1 MCNDL
6 FRITLH
12 PVKCNRIPLN
22 LTVICCVC
30 GLPYIHKSSFFL
42 VLGST
47 SSLPTSK
54 VQKPKPTGS
63 KLPNTDLSQER
74 KKPEQLPERELV
86 GRELIRAK
94 RNPQKQQE
102 LPCQSV
108 VHTQHSSPP
117 SSVLGLAYRYP
128 SPSVTPQYGHPSS
141 AYFSPPLSTSRFPSQ
156 AVCNYPPS
164 SFWPLPPPA
173 NPTGDPR
180 GSIQPHSMYLSP
192 FQEQHSPSSPLVPIP
207 YTTSS
212 DYGNRAYQS
221 VPPAH
226 TQEFQP
232 SFYQGRRVLLP
243 STSSPMPVQQAPSG
257 IHLQL
262 PQQMSSSFSHGTRNK
277 ESHGG
282 YDRHAKTGPPGV
294 RYHRKEHSNPK
305 QY

>member
-1 MCNDL
+1 MVYPTFIL
-6 FRITLH
+6 L
-12 PVKCNRIPLN
+12 
-22 LTVICCVC
+22 
-30 GLPYIHKSSFFL
+30 SFL

-54 VQKPKPTGS
+54 AQKPKPTG
-63 KLPNTDLSQER
+63 KPPNADLSTGGKPPNADLSQEH

-102 LPCQSV
+102 LPRQSV

-141 AYFSPPLSTSRFPSQ
+141 AYFSPPLSTGRFPSQ
-156 AVCNYPPS
+156 AVYTYPPS
-164 SFWPLPPPA
+164 LPPPA

-180 GSIQPHSMYLSP
+180 GSIQPHSVYAYLSP
-192 FQEQHSPSSPLVPIP
+192 FQEQRTPSSPLLPIP
-207 YTTSS
+207 YTTNS

-226 TQEFQP
+226 TQEFRP

-243 STSSPMPVQQAPSG
+243 SASSPMPVQQAPSG

-262 PQQMSSSFSHGTRNK
+262 PQQTSSSFSHGTRNK

>member
-1 MCNDL
+1 MLCLSFTFRNL
-6 FRITLH
+6 FFYF
-12 PVKCNRIPLN
+12 P
-22 LTVICCVC
+22 
-30 GLPYIHKSSFFL
+30 

-54 VQKPKPTGS
+54 VQKLKPTGG
-63 KLPNTDLSQER
+63 KPPNADHSQEP
-74 KKPEQLPERELV
+74 KQLPERELV

-102 LPCQSV
+102 LPRQSV

-164 SFWPLPPPA
+164 SFGSLPPPA

-180 GSIQPHSMYLSP
+180 GSIQPHSMYTYLSP
-192 FQEQHSPSSPLVPIP
+192 FQEQRSPSSSLLPIP

-226 TQEFQP
+226 TQEVP
-232 SFYQGRRVLLP
+232 SSFYQGRRVLLP
-243 STSSPMPVQQAPSG
+243 STSTPMPVQHAPSG

-262 PQQMSSSFSHGTRNK
+262 PQQTSSSFSHGTRNK

-282 YDRHAKTGPPGV
+282 YDRHAKTGPPHV